1 MVRRMRLAGLP
12 FTRTDVR
19 HHPYSRSG
27 VTASALPGEPFFLA
41 GFPNHRASVTNFRPL
56 GFKPG
61 RGLRILDAAAPGWG
75 GTGTPH
81 RMPRL
86 ILTKPYNAARQVE
99 TCRLAGR
106 IAASCVR

>member
-1 MVRRMRLAGLP
+1 MVRRMGLAGLP

-19 HHPYSRSG
+19 HRPCSRSG
-27 VTASALPGEPFFLA
+27 VTASALPDDPFLG
-41 GFPNHRASVTNFRPL
+41 GFSNHRASVTNSRPL

-61 RGLRILDAAAPGWG
+61 RGLRIVDAAAPGWG